1 MTAQAQLNWAKQ
13 YEQAKVYI
21 DESRYDAALEILA
34 PVMKEQKGND
44 YALHSQYLYA
54 YVAFQQ
60 GKFLS
65 AKDILLQLKLLHAD
79 WTEIDKVNWLL
90 ASVYAKL
97 TMYRN
102 SVLSIQFV
110 PLTYTDVSAWKKE
123 YYPLIKPIDT
133 LAAIQKAVP
142 FDVELAEE
150 LYRRLTTNLSATTA
164 TDKLRVAALEKEYGF
179 NKTALVKP
187 MVSVIKDRYHV
198 AVLFPFQLKEMNAT
212 ASARNN
218 QFIYDLYAGIKIA
231 TDSLNKDHSKAPV
244 EIHAYDTEKDINKVK
259 EIIKSKEWES
269 IDLIIGPVFTE
280 QYTYIKDQPEVQQ
293 KILFN
298 PTSAHSKYADKAGTY
313 LYKASVE
320 STVSAMATYAT
331 LNFSLR
337 KNLAKDP
344 GLIAKK
350 DVVILFGKEV
360 KDSVMAY
367 LYRDSIV
374 KKGFLVK
381 KFLKV
386 DTNYMGVLRTMASDS
401 LGLLKISH
409 IVTLSSDPV
418 FAANFISLMEITQQ
432 YIPMYAY
439 SDWLD
444 NTQLSYVQ
452 MEKRGVHFIYPD
464 YVRIDSDVYKRF
476 YKAYLSTY
484 NVFPSVYAIQ
494 GYEMMTLLGNAL
506 REGGTD
512 ISVSLN
518 KKSYFSLG
526 MLGGYDYSTTNYNK
540 FVPLV
545 AFKDMKLTVVNELK

>member
-1 MTAQAQLNWAKQ
+1 MTAQAQLQWAKQ

-79 WTEIDKVNWLL
+79 WNEIDKVNWLL
-90 ASVYAKL
+90 ASVYSKL
-97 TMYRN
+97 TLYRS
-102 SVLSIQFV
+102 SVLLIQLV
-110 PLTYTDVSAWKKE
+110 PLTYTDVSTWKKE

-150 LYRRLTTNLSATTA
+150 LYRRLTTSLSATTA
-164 TDKLRVAALEKEYGF
+164 ADKLRVVALEKEYGF
-179 NKTALVKP
+179 NKAALKP
-187 MVSVIKDRYHV
+187 MVSLVKDRYHV
-198 AVLFPFQLKEMNAT
+198 AVLFPFQLKEMNTT
-212 ASARNN
+212 ASVRNN

-231 TDSLNKDHSKAPV
+231 TDSLNKDQSKAPV
-244 EIHAYDTEKDINKVK
+244 EIHVYDTEKDINKVK

-298 PTSAHSKYADKAGTY
+298 PTSAHLKYADKTGTY

-320 STVSAMATYAT
+320 STVSSMATYAA

-337 KNLAKDP
+337 KNLVKDP

-350 DVVILFGKEV
+350 DVIILFGKEV

-374 KKGFLVK
+374 KKGFLIK

-439 SDWLD
+439 SDWLE

-476 YKAYLSTY
+476 YKAYLSKY

>member
-1 MTAQAQLNWAKQ
+1 MTAQAQLQWAKQ

-79 WTEIDKVNWLL
+79 WNEIDNVNWLL
-90 ASVYAKL
+90 ASVYSKL
-97 TMYRN
+97 TLYRS
-102 SVLSIQFV
+102 SVLLIQLV
-110 PLTYTDVSAWKKE
+110 PLTYTDVSTWKKE

-150 LYRRLTTNLSATTA
+150 LYRRLTTSLSATTA
-164 TDKLRVAALEKEYGF
+164 ADKLRVVALEKEYGF
-179 NKTALVKP
+179 NKAALKP
-187 MVSVIKDRYHV
+187 MVSLVKDRYHV
-198 AVLFPFQLKEMNAT
+198 AVLFPFQLKEMNTT
-212 ASARNN
+212 ASVRNN

-231 TDSLNKDHSKAPV
+231 TDSLNKDQSKAPV
-244 EIHAYDTEKDINKVK
+244 EIHVYDTEKDINKVK

-298 PTSAHSKYADKAGTY
+298 PTSAHLKYADKTGTY

-320 STVSAMATYAT
+320 STVSSMATYAA

-337 KNLAKDP
+337 KNLVKDP

-350 DVVILFGKEV
+350 DVIILFGKEV

-374 KKGFLVK
+374 KKGFLIK

-439 SDWLD
+439 SDWLE

-476 YKAYLSTY
+476 YKAYLSKY